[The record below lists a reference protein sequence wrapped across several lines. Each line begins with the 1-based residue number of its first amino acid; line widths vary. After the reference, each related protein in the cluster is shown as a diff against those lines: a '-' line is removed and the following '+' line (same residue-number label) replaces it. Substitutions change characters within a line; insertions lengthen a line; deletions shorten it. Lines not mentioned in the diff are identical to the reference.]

1 MGEGRLK
8 DGVFRVDPLP
18 KGPYSGVT
26 VVIDVIRATT
36 TAGVFLGAGAL
47 DLVLAESLDQAR
59 ALRLPGE
66 VLAGERG
73 GLRPEG
79 FDLGNSPQEASQV
92 RGRRVVM
99 ATTNGTRAV
108 HAARTAQAL
117 LLGSLQN
124 ARAVAEKAALL
135 GEEVTLVCAGK
146 EGQMGLDDLYT
157 AGVIG
162 RRLMEL
168 GFRPEGDAA
177 HLALFLSQHDPLE
190 VLWASE
196 AAKALERMGLGEDVR
211 LCAQVDVHGVVPV
224 RTGYR
229 DGGVVFGRG

>member
-1 MGEGRLK
+1 M
-8 DGVFRVDPLP
+8 
-18 KGPYSGVT
+18 
-26 VVIDVIRATT
+26 
-36 TAGVFLGAGAL
+36 
-47 DLVLAESLDQAR
+47 
-59 ALRLPGE
+59 
-66 VLAGERG
+66 AGERG
-73 GLRPEG
+73 GLKPEG

-168 GFRPEGDAA
+168 GFRPEGEAA

-196 AAKALERMGLGEDVR
+196 AAKALERVGLGEDVR
-211 LCAQVDVHGVVPV
+211 LCAQVDVHEVVPV